1 MTLANPDKRLSTSS
15 SACLSTMLHC
25 VIAHED
31 RNTGISSGWLQRTK
45 IASWLVGFVD
55 VACDHLADKRG
66 NNTANYEN
74 LKKIIIHG
82 ISAARPVGRNR

>member
-1 MTLANPDKRLSTSS
+1 
-15 SACLSTMLHC
+15 MLHC

-82 ISAARPVGRNR
+82 ISAARPVGETGRQISYTPALECMDSGCTKI